1 MREIAVLIIVLA
13 GIILACGCT
22 AQAPAGTPV
31 ANTPSPVSAATAQAA
46 SGPAAQVIIRAS
58 SFDPAILNIR
68 AGTTVTWK
76 NEDTMAHRVVHL
88 PAVNSPELFH
98 SASLSPGESFSYT
111 FQAAGRY
118 SYGDPQH
125 GGGRS
130 PLVIVS

>member
-1 MREIAVLIIVLA
+1 MREIAVLIMVLA
-13 GIILACGCT
+13 GIVLACGCT
-22 AQAPAGTPV
+22 AQAPAGTTV
-31 ANTPSPVSAATAQAA
+31 VNTPSPAPVATIQAA
-46 SGPAAQVIIRAS
+46 SGSTAQVIIRAS
-58 SFDPAILNIR
+58 SFDPNILNIR

-76 NEDTMAHRVVHL
+76 NEDTIAHRVVHL

-111 FQAAGRY
+111 FQEAGRY